1 MALVYFDTS
10 ALVKLL
16 VLETGSPL
24 AVALWERAD
33 AVVTS
38 RIADVE
44 VKSVLAAAERIGR
57 IDAAPA
63 AAARDRWTELWPGL
77 HKVEVTAALADHA
90 ADLADRRPL
99 ARWRRPSLGVGPVVA
114 RCQPRC
120 CRMGQAAL
128 ERRSRRRADRIAARA
143 GLTSG

>member
-1 MALVYFDTS
+1 MAIVYFDTS

-24 AVALWERAD
+24 VVALWERAD
-33 AVVTS
+33 AAVTS

-63 AAARDRWTELWPGL
+63 AKARDRWKEIWPGL
-77 HKVEVTAALADHA
+77 AKVEVTAALSEHA
-90 ADLADRRPL
+90 AELADRRPL
-99 ARWRRPSLGVGPVVA
+99 
-114 RCQPRC
+114 
-120 CRMGQAAL
+120 
-128 ERRSRRRADRIAARA
+128 RA
-143 GLTSG
+143 GDALHLASALLLREANPVLAAWDRRLSNAGRAEGLTVLPPALA

>member
-1 MALVYFDTS
+1 MSLVYFDSS

-33 AVVTS
+33 AAVTS

-63 AAARDRWTELWPGL
+63 AAARDRWSEIWPGL
-77 HKVEVTAALADHA
+77 AKVEVTAAITEHA

-99 ARWRRPSLGVGPVVA
+99 
-114 RCQPRC
+114 
-120 CRMGQAAL
+120 
-128 ERRSRRRADRIAARA
+128 RA
-143 GLTSG
+143 GDALHLASALLLREAKPVLAAWDRRLAAAGRAEGLTVLPPALA

>member
-1 MALVYFDTS
+1 MAIVYFDTS

-63 AAARDRWTELWPGL
+63 AAARDRWKELWPGL
-77 HKVEVTAALADHA
+77 AKVEVTAALAERA
-90 ADLADRRPL
+90 AELADRRPL
-99 ARWRRPSLGVGPVVA
+99 
-114 RCQPRC
+114 
-120 CRMGQAAL
+120 
-128 ERRSRRRADRIAARA
+128 RA
-143 GLTSG
+143 GDALHLASALLLREVNPMFCAWDRRLTAAGRAEGLTVLPPALA

>member
-1 MALVYFDTS
+1 MATVYFDTS

-63 AAARDRWTELWPGL
+63 AAARDRWKELWPGL
-77 HKVEVTAALADHA
+77 AKVEVTAALSEHA
-90 ADLADRRPL
+90 AELADRRPL
-99 ARWRRPSLGVGPVVA
+99 
-114 RCQPRC
+114 
-120 CRMGQAAL
+120 
-128 ERRSRRRADRIAARA
+128 RA
-143 GLTSG
+143 GDALHLASALLLKEAKPMFAAWDRRLAAAGRAEGLTVLPPALA

>member
-1 MALVYFDTS
+1 MAIVYFDTS

-63 AAARDRWTELWPGL
+63 AQARDRWKELLPGL
-77 HKVEVTAALADHA
+77 ALVEVTAQITSRA

-99 ARWRRPSLGVGPVVA
+99 
-114 RCQPRC
+114 
-120 CRMGQAAL
+120 
-128 ERRSRRRADRIAARA
+128 RA
-143 GLTSG
+143 GDALHLASALLFRDAGVVLAAWDRRLSAAGRAEGLTVLPPALA

>member
-1 MALVYFDTS
+1 MSLVYFDTS

-33 AVVTS
+33 TVVTS

-63 AAARDRWTELWPGL
+63 AAARDRWKELWPGL
-77 HKVEVTAALADHA
+77 AKVEVTEKLTAHA

-99 ARWRRPSLGVGPVVA
+99 
-114 RCQPRC
+114 
-120 CRMGQAAL
+120 
-128 ERRSRRRADRIAARA
+128 RA
-143 GLTSG
+143 GDALHLASALLLREASPMFCAWDRRLTAAGRAEGLTVLPPALA

>member
-1 MALVYFDTS
+1 MAIVYFDTS

-16 VLETGSPL
+16 MLETGSPL

-63 AAARDRWTELWPGL
+63 AQARDRWKELQPGL
-77 HKVEVTAALADHA
+77 ALVEVTPQITERA

-99 ARWRRPSLGVGPVVA
+99 
-114 RCQPRC
+114 
-120 CRMGQAAL
+120 
-128 ERRSRRRADRIAARA
+128 RA
-143 GLTSG
+143 GDALHLASALLFADAGVVLAAWDRRLSAAGRAEGLTVLPPAIA

>member
-1 MALVYFDTS
+1 MAIVYFDTS

-63 AAARDRWTELWPGL
+63 AAARDRWKELWPSL
-77 HKVEVTAALADHA
+77 AKVEVTASLTEHA
-90 ADLADRRPL
+90 AELADRRPL
-99 ARWRRPSLGVGPVVA
+99 
-114 RCQPRC
+114 
-120 CRMGQAAL
+120 
-128 ERRSRRRADRIAARA
+128 RA
-143 GLTSG
+143 GDALHLASALLLRDARPVLAAWDKRLAAAGRAEGLTVLPLALA

>member
-1 MALVYFDTS
+1 MAIVYFDTS

-63 AAARDRWTELWPGL
+63 AQARDRWKELAPGL
-77 HKVEVTAALADHA
+77 ALVEVTEQITGHA

-99 ARWRRPSLGVGPVVA
+99 
-114 RCQPRC
+114 
-120 CRMGQAAL
+120 
-128 ERRSRRRADRIAARA
+128 RA
-143 GLTSG
+143 GDALHLASALLFKDAGVVLAAWDRRLSAAGRAEGLTVLPPALA

>member
-1 MALVYFDTS
+1 MAIVYFDTS

-57 IDAAPA
+57 IDAFPA
-63 AAARDRWTELWPGL
+63 AAARDRWKELWPGL
-77 HKVEVTAALADHA
+77 AKVEVTEALTDRA

-99 ARWRRPSLGVGPVVA
+99 
-114 RCQPRC
+114 
-120 CRMGQAAL
+120 
-128 ERRSRRRADRIAARA
+128 RA
-143 GLTSG
+143 GDALHLASALLLKDAGVILAAWDRRLTAAGRAEGLTVLPPAMA